1 VLTIL
6 DNRSLT
12 LTKGTLRLCGGG
24 LHVSCSHPKGTTA
37 LRAFLDT
44 RRMNAGGYSERFFD
58 DHDRRK
64 RSPHIC
70 RYEEGFCADYSVE
83 KQILVV
89 DDKNELLHLM
99 RRVLEDEQY
108 QVYILQEGR
117 DAFSRVK
124 AQLPDLL
131 ILDLRLGDIS
141 GQDILKQLKD
151 DPVTADI
158 PVIVYTAAVLEAEEV
173 IRLIESDPDRYQRV
187 HVVQKPFELE
197 SLLELVKRTLEEPV
211 DSL

>member
-1 VLTIL
+1 
-6 DNRSLT
+6 
-12 LTKGTLRLCGGG
+12 
-24 LHVSCSHPKGTTA
+24 
-37 LRAFLDT
+37 
-44 RRMNAGGYSERFFD
+44 
-58 DHDRRK
+58 
-64 RSPHIC
+64 
-70 RYEEGFCADYSVE
+70 
-83 KQILVV
+83 
-89 DDKNELLHLM
+89 M

-173 IRLIESDPDRYQRV
+173 IRLIESDPDHYQRV

-197 SLLELVKRTLEEPV
+197 SLLALVKRTLEEPV